1 MAGPWSTRL
10 WEIFVQLESVFGT
23 SPGAL
28 AGTDAMKV
36 RTQHPFT
43 RNVARY
49 DRDKDQGNQAS
60 VLSTQKGKESSAW
73 TVASDLIPS
82 GNAATPTEPDID
94 VFLEAHMGS
103 KHKATAHTTLAAG
116 SSTTILNFTP
126 GGVAAS
132 GTQVGDIIVVDVSA
146 AFGLEARQ
154 VTAIATD
161 AVTVDRALSAA
172 PAAARAVYTGTTYK
186 LLASALKTVHIW
198 QFLDGDN
205 FRHKVGGASV
215 KTMAIS
221 CDFSSETPVA
231 EVTFTGEGKQVETA
245 TTARPTSVTAG
256 EPLLP
261 AEAKVWIGASGVIC
275 VTSVGVDS
283 DNGLELR
290 MNESCSLFPTGQKR
304 TGNGGNFNI
313 TQSISL
319 LLQTAYEGYYDVA
332 DDLTAYDVI
341 VQLGVSPGKIVAWR
355 TPKWILDA
363 NPGDQD
369 GEVKLDLTGRAYAL
383 TTVNT
388 ELTFFVG

>member
-60 VLSTQKGKESSAW
+60 VLSTQKGKESSAFSI
-73 TVASDLIPS
+73 ASDLIPS
-82 GNAATPTEPDID
+82 GNAATPTAPDID
-94 VFLEAHMGS
+94 PLLEAHFGS
-103 KHKATAHTTLAAG
+103 KHTATAHTTLAAG
-116 SSTTILNFTP
+116 STSTVLNFAA

-154 VTAIATD
+154 VTVIATD

-172 PAAARAVYTGTTYK
+172 PASGRAVYTGTTYK

-388 ELTFFVG
+388 ELTLFVG